1 MPLQDVFMMATKLIK
16 VPYQKIPNRYSRDK
30 KFWIRVKH
38 SNLSII
44 N

>member
-16 VPYQKIPNRYSRDK
+16 VPYQKNPNRYSKDK
-30 KFWIRVKH
+30 KFCNHVKH